1 MRQPRISSMIRADEQ
16 DAFRRGGA
24 NAASVKASVNR
35 SEVEMLKEFR
45 EFALKG
51 NVVDLAIGVIIG
63 AAFGKIVDSM
73 VGDMIMPLIGA
84 LGNVDFSNYFIGLNQ
99 GVTATVL
106 EEAKKQGAVLAW
118 GKFVTVVIN
127 FIIIAWVLFLVV
139 KAMNKMKKAEAAA
152 PPAPAAPPEDVKL
165 LTEIRDLLSRR

>member
-1 MRQPRISSMIRADEQ
+1 
-16 DAFRRGGA
+16 
-24 NAASVKASVNR
+24 
-35 SEVEMLKEFR
+35 MLKEFR

-84 LGNVDFSNYFIGLNQ
+84 LGSVDFSNYFVGLNE

-106 EEAKKQGAVLAW
+106 DEAKKQGAVLAW
-118 GKFVTVVIN
+118 GKFVTVLIN
-127 FIIIAWVLFLVV
+127 FIIIAFVLFLVV
-139 KAMNKMKKAEAAA
+139 KGMNRLKRQA
-152 PPAPAAPPEDVKL
+152 PPAPAVPAEPPADVKL
-165 LTEIRDLLSRR
+165 LGEIRDLLAKR

>member
-1 MRQPRISSMIRADEQ
+1 MI
-16 DAFRRGGA
+16 
-24 NAASVKASVNR
+24 
-35 SEVEMLKEFR
+35 KEFR

-84 LGNVDFSNYFIGLNQ
+84 LGSVDFSNYFIGLNQ

-106 EEAKKQGAVLAW
+106 DEARKQGAVLAW
-118 GKFVTVVIN
+118 GKFVTVMIN
-127 FIIIAWVLFLVV
+127 FMIIAFVLFLVV
-139 KAMNKMKKAEAAA
+139 KGMNKLKRQ
-152 PPAPAAPPEDVKL
+152 PAPAPVAPPEPTAEVKL
-165 LTEIRDLLSRR
+165 LGEIRDLLSKR

>member
-1 MRQPRISSMIRADEQ
+1 
-16 DAFRRGGA
+16 
-24 NAASVKASVNR
+24 
-35 SEVEMLKEFR
+35 MLKEFR

-84 LGNVDFSNYFIGLNQ
+84 MGSVDFSNYFVGLNS

-106 EEAKKQGAVLAW
+106 DEAKKQGAVLAW
-118 GKFVTVVIN
+118 GKFVTVLIN
-127 FIIIAWVLFLVV
+127 FMIIAFVLFLVV
-139 KAMNKMKKAEAAA
+139 KGMNRLKRQP
-152 PPAPAAPPEDVKL
+152 PPAPAVPPEPPADVKL
-165 LTEIRDLLSRR
+165 LTEIRDLLAKR

>member
-1 MRQPRISSMIRADEQ
+1 
-16 DAFRRGGA
+16 
-24 NAASVKASVNR
+24 
-35 SEVEMLKEFR
+35 MLKEFR

-63 AAFGKIVDSM
+63 AAFGKIIDSM

-84 LGNVDFSNYFIGLNQ
+84 LGNVDFSNYFVGLNQ

-127 FIIIAWVLFLVV
+127 FAIIAWVLFMVV
-139 KAMNKMKKAEAAA
+139 RAMNKLKKAP
-152 PPAPAAPPEDVKL
+152 PPAGPVEIPADVKL
-165 LTEIRDLLSRR
+165 LSEIRDLLAKR